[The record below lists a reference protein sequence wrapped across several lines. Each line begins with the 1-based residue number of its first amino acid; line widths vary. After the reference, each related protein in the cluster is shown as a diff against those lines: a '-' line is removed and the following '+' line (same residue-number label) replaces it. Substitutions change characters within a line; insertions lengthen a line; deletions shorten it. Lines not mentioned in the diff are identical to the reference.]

1 MKVKIVCGLILTITM
16 VVLTGFASAE
26 QVIKAKVGIKV
37 ITEKASFPARS
48 EETIKLSDRI
58 SIYVIPENNYH
69 VNVIY
74 SDQVDPPRLIS
85 ISVKKG
91 EPWIL
96 PSENTFFQ
104 PDGSSD
110 LGYFT
115 IICSQGELPEVQS
128 FFSTEGKNHTQWSEL
143 ENDLVQKSNRIILQ
157 TSPKPPALGGVQ
169 RGLQR
174 PVWST
179 KNLPTLSAEPFLI
192 KRYKFN
198 FEK

>member
-1 MKVKIVCGLILTITM
+1 IVAL
-16 VVLTGFASAE
+16 VTGSVNAQ
-26 QVIKAKVGIKV
+26 QVIKAKIGIKI
-37 ITEKASFPARS
+37 ITEKTSFPARS
-48 EETIKLSDRI
+48 EETIKLTDRI

-74 SDQVDPPRLIS
+74 SDLVDKPRLIT
-85 ISVKKG
+85 IDVKKG

-110 LGYFT
+110 QGYFT
-115 IICSQGELPEVQS
+115 VICSQGELPEVRS
-128 FFSTEGKNHTQWSEL
+128 FFSSEGKNHTQWSQL

-157 TSPKPPALGGVQ
+157 TSPKPPSLGGVQ

-179 KNLPTLSAEPFLI
+179 KNLPTLSAEPYLI